1 MNDNNLEQLKN
12 AENEQKVIKV
22 ETDEV
27 EKTQFDGSKE
37 DEQMSFLG
45 KFKDAESLA
54 VAYNNLQ
61 SDYTKKCQTLSSLQK
76 KLKEK
81 VDEQIPEIPKKNSEE
96 QLEKEKL
103 SSLDKD
109 TLLQEYIFS
118 NEELKSKILTK
129 YFDEIN
135 LPNSPKLISGDRGS
149 GLILSPAF
157 KPKTLE
163 QAETLVKDMF
173 NKK

>member
-1 MNDNNLEQLKN
+1 MEEENLEQLKN
-12 AENEQKVIKV
+12 AEKVTKPELEQS
-22 ETDEV
+22 

-37 DEQMSFLG
+37 DGQMSLLG
-45 KFKDAESLA
+45 KFKDADSLF

-61 SDYTKKCQTLSSLQK
+61 SDYTRKCQALSSLQK
-76 KLKEK
+76 KFKEK
-81 VDEQIPEIPKKNSEE
+81 VDEQNPDFSQKNSDD

-103 SSLDKD
+103 STLEKD

-118 NEELKSKILTK
+118 NEELKTKILTK

-149 GLILSPAF
+149 GPILSPAF

-163 QAETLVKDMF
+163 QAETLVKEMF